1 MSGWSR
7 VARRIRVP
15 AGFFFAAIY
24 LWLARPSWPA
34 IALGGAV
41 AVAGLGVRGL
51 ASGFVRKD
59 AELTISGPYAYTRN
73 PLYLG
78 SLIVAAGFAIAARS
92 WWIVL
97 GMVVIFVA
105 IYVPVILHEE
115 AYLRAQFP
123 EFDDY
128 ARRVPRLLPRLT
140 AGRRRSSN
148 QTAISE
154 GERVSAVTT
163 GSFSR
168 ELYWRHREYNAFLG
182 TLAMLAALAIK
193 LAWVTR

>member
-7 VARRIRVP
+7 LARRIRVP
-15 AGFFFAAIY
+15 AGFVFAAIY

-34 IALGGAV
+34 IALGAGVAAV
-41 AVAGLGVRGL
+41 GLGVRGL

-59 AELTISGPYAYTRN
+59 AELTVSGPYAYTRN

-97 GMVVIFVA
+97 GMAVIFVA
-105 IYVPVILHEE
+105 IYVPVILQEE

-123 EFDDY
+123 EFHDY
-128 ARRVPRLLPRLT
+128 VRRVPRLLPRLT
-140 AGRRRSSN
+140 SSN
-148 QTAISE
+148 PTAISD
-154 GERVSAVTT
+154 GERVSTVTT